1 MKIKELFEEDELNV
15 PTEGGY
21 GEKKQKDKTK
31 MVSKLLRRKAD
42 KNNPKDGSKE
52 ELTINSDKELTE
64 PELVGNQSPL
74 G

>member
-1 MKIKELFEEDELNV
+1 MKLQELFEEDELNV

-21 GEKKQKDKTK
+21 GEEKQKDKTK

-42 KNNPKDGSKE
+42 KNNPKDGSRE
-52 ELTINSDKELTE
+52 QIPSGNSELTNPNLIR
-64 PELVGNQSPL
+64 NQNPL